1 MADQDTQDA
10 GQAAGQATGQATGQ
24 PAGQNQGLEAGQGP
38 EHGPGAPLSSGAPSS
53 ASSASSASS
62 TGSLE
67 GARGPEG
74 STAGGDHPEGES
86 VRDTGSGT
94 AAGAATV
101 AAPWYTSAA
110 PWVTILLLLAL
121 AATLGWLAW
130 QKHAAEQLVRDRHDQ
145 EQARLKQHNDEREAY
160 LNELRALLE
169 LDPCD
174 IARALAGIRPPA
186 GRNLPVLP
194 DGLRGTGTAANTP
207 AHTPAQ
213 TPVQTP
219 ADAPSAQSAAGQPS
233 GLASGT
239 NAQGRTADEALNGPE
254 AREPANIAEL
264 LEQNTV
270 LILAAQDKGLSMGT
284 GFFLSPDTIM
294 TNAHVVGTAS
304 EAVYI
309 NKFVGSVRAARVLM
323 RTRDNGLDFAVLR
336 TGEPVPVKPLQLQ
349 KSTVQRMEKVSAWG
363 FPAAVTGDDPK
374 FMGLLRGNAE
384 AAPEVVYTEGTVS
397 VVLDKSPPVIVHT
410 ATVSQGNSGGP
421 LVNGQ
426 GEVVGIN
433 TMIKLDDKSY
443 RQSSLAIPSSAMAR
457 FLEANGLPFTMA
469 PEAAN
474 DDGANAG
481 GGAKQ

>member
-1 MADQDTQDA
+1 MADQNTQDA
-10 GQAAGQATGQATGQ
+10 GQATGQ
-24 PAGQNQGLEAGQGP
+24 PTGQNSGLDAGQGP
-38 EHGPGAPLSSGAPSS
+38 GHGPGAPLSHGSPSS
-53 ASSASSASS
+53 ASSASSP
-62 TGSLE
+62 GSLE

-74 STAGGDHPEGES
+74 STAGGDHPEGEP
-86 VRDTGSGT
+86 VSGT
-94 AAGAATV
+94 AAGAAAV

-219 ADAPSAQSAAGQPS
+219 ADAPSAESAAGQPS
-233 GLASGT
+233 SQPSGPASGT

-270 LILAAQDKGLSMGT
+270 LILAAQDRGVSMGT

-443 RQSSLAIPSSAMAR
+443 RQSSLAIPSSVMAR